1 MKERQS
7 APLCRRSLARCS
19 CTISSETRRL
29 LLGKVSATLL
39 YGSACS
45 LKWFKSGRAERSLSV
60 LRVARARRAWIRP
73 SLRIHYR
80 SNTLGTTQ
88 HTMSI
93 TEYEQRCTVLRND
106 LKAWEKEF
114 TAQHNGKKAGRE
126 DIKADAVICTHA
138 TRLVYTAC

>member
-1 MKERQS
+1 
-7 APLCRRSLARCS
+7 
-19 CTISSETRRL
+19 
-29 LLGKVSATLL
+29 
-39 YGSACS
+39 
-45 LKWFKSGRAERSLSV
+45 
-60 LRVARARRAWIRP
+60 
-73 SLRIHYR
+73 
-80 SNTLGTTQ
+80 
-88 HTMSI
+88 MSI